1 MSIIL
6 KDMLNLSYIRSIIL
20 SLLCIVIQGCN
31 SQTKNKSEKV
41 EIQMPFDLV
50 NLTLKEDIEN
60 IMLSVNLSKKDT
72 IKNNE
77 LTLLGNEKLV
87 FASEKLLVFNKI
99 KIAGKNNLDI
109 NNIIFHYGKIDP
121 EIGVL
126 NNEKNNVLGMYQ
138 INLYTKIESDKLYN
152 NLKLLFGKPKNTY
165 SLGPINTTLWIN
177 NNICYYY
184 FTKDN
189 DEFYRVLFVYKKND
203 KEWVDFIGSLGFDSG
218 NLKSIN

>member
-1 MSIIL
+1 MKKIIL
-6 KDMLNLSYIRSIIL
+6 LTVV
-20 SLLCIVIQGCN
+20 CIVMQSCN
-31 SQTKNKSEKV
+31 SQTTKNEK
-41 EIQMPFDLV
+41 EGKKPSISKPFDLA
-50 NLTLKEDIEN
+50 NLTLNEDITD
-60 IMLSVNLSKKDT
+60 ILSSVDFSKKDT

-121 EIGVL
+121 ETGVL

-138 INLYTKIESDKLYN
+138 INLYTKIESDKLVD
-152 NLKLLFGKPKNTY
+152 NLKILFGKPKNTY
-165 SLGPINTTLWIN
+165 SLGSVNTFLWVN
-177 NNICYYY
+177 TNMCYYY

-189 DEFYRVLFVYKKND
+189 DDFYRVLFVYKKKD

-218 NLKSIN
+218 NLKSVN

>member
-1 MSIIL
+1 MKKIIL
-6 KDMLNLSYIRSIIL
+6 ITVVSIVMQ
-20 SLLCIVIQGCN
+20 SCN
-31 SQTKNKSEKV
+31 SQTTKNEK
-41 EIQMPFDLV
+41 EGKKPSISKPFDLA
-50 NLTLKEDIEN
+50 NLTLNEDIN
-60 IMLSVNLSKKDT
+60 DVLLSENLSQKDT
-72 IKNNE
+72 IKNDE
-77 LTLLGNEKLV
+77 VTLMGNAKLV
-87 FASEKLLVFNKI
+87 FNSDKLLIFNKI
-99 KIAGKNNLDI
+99 KLANKNNLGI
-109 NNIIFHYGKIDP
+109 NNVIFHYGKIDP

-165 SLGPINTTLWIN
+165 SLGPINTFLWIN

-184 FTKDN
+184 FTKNN
-189 DEFYRVLFVYKKND
+189 DDFYRVLFVHKKND

>member
-1 MSIIL
+1 MKKAKLLTNLLVFIL
-6 KDMLNLSYIRSIIL
+6 LQS
-20 SLLCIVIQGCN
+20 CN
-31 SQTKNKSEKV
+31 SQTKDKEVKKTAISK
-41 EIQMPFDLV
+41 PFDLA
-50 NLTLKEDIEN
+50 NLTLNEDIN
-60 IMLSVNLSKKDT
+60 DVLLSENLSQKDT
-72 IKNNE
+72 IKNDE
-77 LTLLGNEKLV
+77 VTLMGNAKLV
-87 FASEKLLVFNKI
+87 FNSDKLLIFNKI
-99 KIAGKNNLDI
+99 KLANKNNLGI
-109 NNIIFHYGKIDP
+109 NRVIFHYGKIDP

-138 INLYTKIESDKLYN
+138 INLYTKSESDQLYN

-165 SLGPINTTLWIN
+165 SLGSINTFLWVN

-203 KEWVDFIGSLGFDSG
+203 KEWIDFIGSLGFDSG

>member
-1 MSIIL
+1 MKKIIL
-6 KDMLNLSYIRSIIL
+6 LTVVSIVMQ
-20 SLLCIVIQGCN
+20 SCN
-31 SQTKNKSEKV
+31 SQTTKKEEEKKPA
-41 EIQMPFDLV
+41 ISKPFDLAK
-50 NLTLKEDIEN
+50 LTLNEDIN
-60 IMLSVNLSKKDT
+60 DVLLSENLSQKDT
-72 IKNNE
+72 IKNDE
-77 LTLLGNEKLV
+77 VTLMGNTKLV
-87 FASEKLLVFNKI
+87 FSSDKLLIFNKI
-99 KIAGKNNLDI
+99 KLANKNNLGI
-109 NNIIFHYGKIDP
+109 NRVIFHYGKIDP

-138 INLYTKIESDKLYN
+138 INLYTKSESDQLYD

-165 SLGPINTTLWIN
+165 SLGPINTFLWVN

-218 NLKSIN
+218 NLKSVN

>member
-1 MSIIL
+1 MKKTIL
-6 KDMLNLSYIRSIIL
+6 LAVA
-20 SLLCIVIQGCN
+20 CIVMQSCN
-31 SQTKNKSEKV
+31 SQTTKKEK
-41 EIQMPFDLV
+41 EEKKPSISKPFDLA
-50 NLTLKEDIEN
+50 NLTLNEN
-60 IMLSVNLSKKDT
+60 INDVLLSENLSQKDT
-72 IKNNE
+72 IKNDE
-77 LTLLGNEKLV
+77 VTLMGNAKLV
-87 FASEKLLVFNKI
+87 FNSDKLLIFNKI
-99 KIAGKNNLDI
+99 KLANKNNLGI
-109 NNIIFHYGKIDP
+109 NRVIFHYGKIDP

-138 INLYTKIESDKLYN
+138 INLYTKSESDQLYD

-165 SLGPINTTLWIN
+165 SLGPINTFLWVN

-218 NLKSIN
+218 NLKSVN